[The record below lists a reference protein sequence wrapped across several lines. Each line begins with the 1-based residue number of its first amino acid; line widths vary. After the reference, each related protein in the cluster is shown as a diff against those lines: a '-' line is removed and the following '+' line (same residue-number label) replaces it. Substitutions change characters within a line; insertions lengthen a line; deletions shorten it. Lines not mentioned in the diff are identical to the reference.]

1 MAIEM
6 NKTVF
11 IIVDGMA
18 DIPIKQLKN
27 KTPLDYAIKTN
38 LYRFLRHAKFAYP
51 TVLGKFA
58 PQSDSGVM
66 ADLGYDP
73 LKYSTGRG
81 WFECLGLNMQPKDGE
96 LSIRVNFGSVVNGK
110 LNSVRTYM
118 SKQELQDISDE
129 INRKVRVGADFEFKA
144 GEGYRAGLVFR
155 SGKKAFSSFVS
166 NNEPGY
172 TAKFFG
178 NGVKLS
184 FATGITDKRIHKI
197 RAVRKEAEYTALLLN
212 NFVSKA
218 NTVIKDSKVFK
229 ERKKKGLDLPNYL
242 FLRDAASK
250 DPRLCDINEK
260 YGKKWAAVVGMPL
273 EKGIATAAGMTLV
286 DTIEE
291 KDIRKDFYDKAEKT
305 VKALSKFDAVYLH
318 IKQTD
323 AVSHLGKFMDKY
335 AIIESIDK
343 IIISQLAGA
352 LDLEKDTLVLTC
364 DHATSSKL
372 KRHINSNIPVMISN
386 KKFGFSSN
394 FSEASCLKNHI
405 SEIKKAVGI
414 MPFVM
419 SI

>member
-1 MAIEM
+1 MG
-6 NKTVF
+6 KTVF

-18 DIPIKQLKN
+18 DLPIKQLKN
-27 KTPLDYAIKTN
+27 KTPLDYAIKVN
-38 LYRFLRHAKFAYP
+38 LYKFLRNAEFAYP

-118 SKQELQDISDE
+118 SKQELQDLSDE
-129 INRKVRVGADFEFKA
+129 INRKVKVGADFEFKA

-178 NGVKLS
+178 DKVKLS
-184 FATGITDKRIHKI
+184 FATGITDRRIHKI
-197 RAVRKEAEYTALLLN
+197 KAVRKEAQYTASLLN
-212 NFVSKA
+212 DFISKA
-218 NTVIKDSKVFK
+218 AIVIKNSKVYK
-229 ERKKKGLDLPNYL
+229 ERKKRGLDLPNYI
-242 FLRDAASK
+242 FLRDVASK
-250 DPRLCDINEK
+250 DPKLYNINEK

-273 EKGIATAAGMTLV
+273 EKGIATATGMTLV
-286 DTIEE
+286 DTTEE
-291 KDIRKDFYDKAEKT
+291 NDIKKDFYAKAEKT

-323 AVSHLGKFMDKY
+323 AVSHLGKFRDKY

-343 IIISQLAGA
+343 IIISKLAGA
-352 LDLEKDTLVLTC
+352 LDHEKDTLVLTC
-364 DHATSSKL
+364 DHATSSEL
-372 KRHINSNIPVMISN
+372 RRHINANIPVMISN

-394 FSEASCLKNHI
+394 FSEVNCSKNHI
-405 SEIKKAVGI
+405 KEIKKAVDI

>member
-1 MAIEM
+1 MS
-6 NKTVF
+6 KTVF

-18 DIPIKQLKN
+18 DLPIKELKN

-38 LYRFLRHAKFAYP
+38 LYKFLRHSKFAYP

-81 WFECLGLNMQPKDGE
+81 WFECLGLNMAPKDGD

-110 LNSVRTYM
+110 LGAVRIYM
-118 SKQELQDISDE
+118 SKQELQELSDE
-129 INRKVRVGADFEFKA
+129 INRKVKVSADFEFKA
-144 GEGYRAGLVFR
+144 GEDYRAGLVFR
-155 SGKKAFSSFVS
+155 SGKKAFSPFVS

-184 FATGITDKRIHKI
+184 FATGITNRKI
-197 RAVRKEAEYTALLLN
+197 QKIKAIRKEAEYTAFLLN
-212 NFVSKA
+212 DFISKA
-218 NTVIKDSKVFK
+218 VNVIKKSYVYK
-229 ERKKKGLDLPNYL
+229 ERKKKGRDLPNYL
-242 FLRDAASK
+242 FLRDAANK
-250 DPRLCDINEK
+250 DPKLYNINER
-260 YGKKWAAVVGMPL
+260 YGKRWAAVVGMPL
-273 EKGIATAAGMTLV
+273 EKGIAAAAGMTLV
-286 DTIEE
+286 DTSEE

-305 VKALSKFDAVYLH
+305 IKALSKFDAVYLH

-323 AVSHLGKFMDKY
+323 AVSHLGKFRDKY

-343 IIISQLAGA
+343 IIISRLASS

-364 DHATSSKL
+364 DHATSSIL
-372 KRHINSNIPVMISN
+372 KRHINSNIPVLISN
-386 KKFGFSSN
+386 KKFGFSGN
-394 FSEASCLKNHI
+394 FSEASCSKNHI
-405 SEIKKAVGI
+405 KEIKKAADI

>member
-1 MAIEM
+1 MS
-6 NKTVF
+6 KTVF

-18 DIPIKQLKN
+18 DLPIKQLKN

-38 LYRFLRHAKFAYP
+38 LYKFLKHAIFAYP

-118 SKQELQDISDE
+118 SKQELQELSDE
-129 INRKVRVGADFEFKA
+129 INRKVKIDADFEFKA
-144 GEGYRAGLVFR
+144 GEDYRAGLVFR

-172 TAKFFG
+172 TAKFFV
-178 NGVKLS
+178 NGIKLS
-184 FATGITDKRIHKI
+184 FATRITDRRIYKI
-197 RAVRKEAEYTALLLN
+197 KAVRKEAEYTASLLN
-212 NFVSKA
+212 DFVSKA
-218 NTVIKDSKVFK
+218 AVVIKSSKVYK
-229 ERKKKGLDLPNYL
+229 ERKKRRLDLPNYL
-242 FLRDAASK
+242 FLRDAANR
-250 DPRLCDINEK
+250 DPKLYDINEK
-260 YGKKWAAVVGMPL
+260 YGRRWAAVVGMPL

-286 DTIEE
+286 DTAEE
-291 KDIRKDFYDKAEKT
+291 KDIRNDFYDKAEKT

-323 AVSHLGKFMDKY
+323 AVSHLGKFRDKY

-343 IIISQLAGA
+343 IIISRLAGV
-352 LDLEKDTLVLTC
+352 LDPEKDTLVLTC
-364 DHATSSKL
+364 DHATSSGL
-372 KRHINSNIPVMISN
+372 KRHINSNIPVMISS
-386 KKFGFSSN
+386 KKFGFSGN
-394 FSEASCLKNHI
+394 FSEANCSKNHI
-405 SEIKKAVGI
+405 KEIKKAVDI

>member
-1 MAIEM
+1 MG
-6 NKTVF
+6 KTIF

-18 DIPIKQLKN
+18 DLPIKQLKN

-38 LYRFLRHAKFAYP
+38 LYKFLKHSEFAYP

-96 LSIRVNFGSVVNGK
+96 LSIRVNFGSVLNGK

-118 SKQELQDISDE
+118 SRQELQELSDE
-129 INRKVRVGADFEFKA
+129 INRKVKVGADFEFKA

-184 FATGITDKRIHKI
+184 FATGITDRRIHKI
-197 RAVRKEAEYTALLLN
+197 KAVKKEAQYTASLLN
-212 NFVSKA
+212 DFVSKA
-218 NTVIKDSKVFK
+218 AIVIKNSKVYK
-229 ERKKKGLDLPNYL
+229 ERKKKGLDLPNYI
-242 FLRDAASK
+242 FLRDAASQ
-250 DPRLCDINEK
+250 DPKLYDINEK

-273 EKGIATAAGMTLV
+273 EKGIARAAGMTLV
-286 DTIEE
+286 DTNEE
-291 KDIRKDFYDKAEKT
+291 NDIKKDFYDKAEKT

-323 AVSHLGKFMDKY
+323 AVSHLGKFRDKY
-335 AIIESIDK
+335 AIIENIDK
-343 IIISQLAGA
+343 IIISKLAGA
-352 LDLEKDTLVLTC
+352 MDLEKDTLVLTC
-364 DHATSSKL
+364 DHATSSEL
-372 KRHINSNIPVMISN
+372 RRHINANIPVMISN
-386 KKFGFSSN
+386 RKFGFSSN
-394 FSEASCLKNHI
+394 FSEANCSKNHI
-405 SEIKKAVGI
+405 TEIKKAVDI

>member
-1 MAIEM
+1 MG
-6 NKTVF
+6 KTVF

-18 DIPIKQLKN
+18 DLPIKQLKN
-27 KTPLDYAIKTN
+27 KTPLDYAIKVN
-38 LYRFLRHAKFAYP
+38 LYKFLRNAEFAYP
-51 TVLGKFA
+51 TVLGKFV

-118 SKQELQDISDE
+118 SKQELQDLSDE
-129 INRKVRVGADFEFKA
+129 INRKVKVGADFEFKA

-178 NGVKLS
+178 DKVKLS
-184 FATGITDKRIHKI
+184 FATGITDRRIHKI
-197 RAVRKEAEYTALLLN
+197 KAVRKEAQYTASLLN
-212 NFVSKA
+212 DFISKA
-218 NTVIKDSKVFK
+218 AIVIKNSKVYK
-229 ERKKKGLDLPNYL
+229 ERKKRGLDLPNYI
-242 FLRDAASK
+242 FLRDVASK
-250 DPRLCDINEK
+250 DPKLYNINEK

-273 EKGIATAAGMTLV
+273 EKGIATATGMTLV
-286 DTIEE
+286 DTTEE
-291 KDIRKDFYDKAEKT
+291 NDIKKDFYAKAEKT

-323 AVSHLGKFMDKY
+323 AVSHLGKFRDKY

-343 IIISQLAGA
+343 IIISKLAGA
-352 LDLEKDTLVLTC
+352 LDHEKDTLVLTC
-364 DHATSSKL
+364 DHATSSEL
-372 KRHINSNIPVMISN
+372 RRHINANIPVMISN

-394 FSEASCLKNHI
+394 FSEVNCSKNHI
-405 SEIKKAVGI
+405 KEIKKAVDI

>member
-1 MAIEM
+1 M

-18 DIPIKQLKN
+18 DLPIKRLKD

-38 LYRFLRHAKFAYP
+38 LYKFLRHAEFAYP

-73 LKYSTGRG
+73 FKYSTGRG
-81 WFECLGLNMQPKDGE
+81 WFECLGLGMQPKDGE
-96 LSIRVNFGSVVNGK
+96 LSIRVNFGSVINGR
-110 LNSVRTYM
+110 LNAVRVYL
-118 SKQELQDISDE
+118 SKQELEELSEE
-129 INRKVRVGADFEFKA
+129 INKKVKIGADFEFKA
-144 GEGYRAGLVFR
+144 GEDYRAGLVFR

-172 TAKFFG
+172 TARFFG

-184 FATGITDKRIHKI
+184 FATGITDRKIHRVKAI
-197 RAVRKEAEYTALLLN
+197 KKEAEYTASLLN
-212 NFVSKA
+212 NFIAKA
-218 NTVIKDSKVFK
+218 STVIKNSKVYK
-229 ERKKKGLDLPNYL
+229 ERRKKNLEVPNYL
-242 FLRDAASK
+242 FLRDAANK
-250 DPRLCDINEK
+250 DPKLQDINEK

-273 EKGIATAAGMTLV
+273 EKGIATAAGMTLIS
-286 DTIEE
+286 DFEE
-291 KDIRKDFYDKAEKT
+291 KDIKKDFYDKAEKT
-305 VKALSKFDAVYLH
+305 VKALSKFDAIYLH

-323 AVSHLGKFMDKY
+323 AVSHLGKFHDKY
-335 AIIESIDK
+335 AIIENIDK
-343 IIISQLAGA
+343 IIISRLAST

-364 DHATSSKL
+364 DHATSSEL

-386 KKFGFSSN
+386 RKFGFSSN
-394 FSEASCLKNHI
+394 FSEASCSKKHLK
-405 SEIKKAVGI
+405 EIKKAVDI

-419 SI
+419 SL

>member
-1 MAIEM
+1 MG
-6 NKTVF
+6 KTVF

-18 DIPIKQLKN
+18 DLPIKQLKN
-27 KTPLDYAIKTN
+27 KTPLDYAIKVN
-38 LYRFLRHAKFAYP
+38 LYKFLRNAEFAYP

-118 SKQELQDISDE
+118 SKQELQDLSDE
-129 INRKVRVGADFEFKA
+129 INRKVKVGADFEFKA

-178 NGVKLS
+178 DKVKLS
-184 FATGITDKRIHKI
+184 FATGITDRRIHKI
-197 RAVRKEAEYTALLLN
+197 KAVRKEAQYTASLLN
-212 NFVSKA
+212 DFISKA
-218 NTVIKDSKVFK
+218 AIVIKNSKVYK
-229 ERKKKGLDLPNYL
+229 ERKKRGLDLPNYI
-242 FLRDAASK
+242 FLRDVASK
-250 DPRLCDINEK
+250 DPKLYNINEK

-273 EKGIATAAGMTLV
+273 EKGIATATGMTLV
-286 DTIEE
+286 DTTEE
-291 KDIRKDFYDKAEKT
+291 NDIKKDFYAKAEKT

-323 AVSHLGKFMDKY
+323 AVSHLGKFRDKY
-335 AIIESIDK
+335 AIIASIDK
-343 IIISQLAGA
+343 IIISKLAGA
-352 LDLEKDTLVLTC
+352 LDHEKDTLVLTC
-364 DHATSSKL
+364 DHATSSEL
-372 KRHINSNIPVMISN
+372 RRHINANIPVMISN

-394 FSEASCLKNHI
+394 FSEVNCSKNHI
-405 SEIKKAVGI
+405 KEIKKAVDI

>member
-1 MAIEM
+1 M

-18 DIPIKQLKN
+18 DLPIKALKN

-38 LYRFLRHAKFAYP
+38 LYRFLRHSKFAYP
-51 TVLGKFA
+51 NVLGKFA

-81 WFECLGLNMQPKDGE
+81 WFECLGLNMDPKDGE

-110 LNSVRTYM
+110 LNAVRTYM
-118 SKQELQDISDE
+118 SKQELQELSDE
-129 INRKVRVGADFEFKA
+129 INRKVKVGTDFELKA
-144 GEGYRAGLVFR
+144 GEDYRAGLVFR
-155 SGKKAFSSFVS
+155 SGKKAFSAFVS

-178 NGVKLS
+178 KGVKLS
-184 FATGITDKRIHKI
+184 FATGITDKKI
-197 RAVRKEAEYTALLLN
+197 RKIKAVRKEAEYTASLLN
-212 NFVSKA
+212 DFISKA
-218 NTVIKDSKVFK
+218 STAIKNSKVYK

-242 FLRDAASK
+242 FLRDAASS
-250 DPRLCDINEK
+250 DPKLYDINEK
-260 YGKKWAAVVGMPL
+260 YGRKWAAVVGMPL

-286 DTIEE
+286 DTYEE
-291 KDIRKDFYDKAEKT
+291 KDIKRDLYDKAEKT

-318 IKQTD
+318 IKQAD
-323 AVSHLGKFMDKY
+323 AVSHLGKFRDKY
-335 AIIESIDK
+335 AVIESIDK
-343 IIISQLAGA
+343 IIISRLAAA

-364 DHATSSKL
+364 DHATSSEL

-394 FSEASCLKNHI
+394 FSEAGCSKNHI
-405 SEIKKAVGI
+405 KEIKKAVDI